1 MSSLCLVLDANII
14 IRAVLGNKVR
24 NYLINNNEHVDF
36 FTPDVCIEDAK
47 KYLPIIFEKR
57 NLSPTIS
64 LEVLSHIKNFLHIID
79 HDIYQERI
87 IEAQQRM
94 NKKDLDDWP
103 VVATALSFNCPIWT
117 EDRDFFGVGLP
128 TWTTDRIHIFFK
140 NTEKKDYRS
149 PIKEFI
155 EQE

>member
-24 NYLINNNEHVDF
+24 NYLIYNNEHVDF
-36 FTPDVCIEDAK
+36 FTPDVCIEDAE

-57 NLSPTIS
+57 NLPTAMS
-64 LEVLSHIKNFLHIID
+64 LEVLSQIKNFLRIID
-79 HDIYQERI
+79 YDIYQDRM

-140 NTEKKDYRS
+140 NPEKQDYRL
-149 PIKEFI
+149 PTKESLT
-155 EQE
+155 